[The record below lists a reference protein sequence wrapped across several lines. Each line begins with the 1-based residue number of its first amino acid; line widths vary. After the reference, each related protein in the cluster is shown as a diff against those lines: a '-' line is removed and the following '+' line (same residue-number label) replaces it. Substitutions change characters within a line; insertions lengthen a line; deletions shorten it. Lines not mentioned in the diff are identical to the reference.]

1 MLARIAQEL
10 FWLGRDLT
18 RAEHTA
24 RMLDGAFH
32 ADVAGAR
39 AGERGVGIA
48 LSWNGVLAVIGA
60 KPPAPGEEAAEGAAA
75 EAAALRAARRCWAAH
90 EIAPLLTLDTDSP
103 ASVVS
108 CVYRARE
115 RARTLRDVI
124 STEMWEALNSFYLSL
139 GRYDLRGGAGDRAV
153 LGLPGGQG
161 ALRAVLGAA
170 GQDDAARRGAFVPG
184 RRRPHRGGRHGPAD
198 AARRDSRRRDGGRD
212 STSRRRTTRPRRSRC
227 CRRSAA
233 SRRSGGTCARGR
245 RCTASAASCSTRAQ
259 YPGSVLASL
268 EELRD
273 ALETA
278 DPMPRSAP
286 PVLRLGRL
294 IADLELQQRT
304 RSTVRSRLSSMLARV
319 QAELELIDREIDE
332 RYFAVAPHVRCRPFW
347 RVHLMIDAAS
357 RDRHSRAQQM
367 HFAIRYLTRYDTTR
381 TSSTTSTRC
390 ASVPPTDSRQRVDD
404 FTVRLTPGRTP
415 APARGLL
422 RHRGRRVRGRA
433 PPPRAGDRRRAR
445 T

>member
-32 ADVAGAR
+32 ADVAGGASG
-39 AGERGVGIA
+39 AAQSGIA

-60 KPPAPGEEAAEGAAA
+60 KPPAPGAEAAEGAVA
-75 EAAALRAARRCWAAH
+75 EAAGNAPPGVLGRH

-139 GRYDLRGGAGDRAV
+139 GRYDLEAALATGPYSVYQEVKERCALFWGLLDKTMLRDEARSFLDAGGHIEEADMVLRMLRVATPLVDQELDPGQPAQDHEGEALALLQAV
-153 LGLPGGQG
+153 GGFQ
-161 ALRAVLGAA
+161 AFRRHLRQAPTLASV
-170 GQDDAARRGAFVPG
+170 GAFLLYE
-184 RRRPHRGGRHGPAD
+184 
-198 AARRDSRRRDGGRD
+198 S
-212 STSRRRTTRPRRSRC
+212 
-227 CRRSAA
+227 
-233 SRRSGGTCARGR
+233 
-245 RCTASAASCSTRAQ
+245 Q

-268 EELRD
+268 EDLRD

-294 IADLELQQRT
+294 IADLELHQRT
-304 RSTVRSRLSSMLARV
+304 ARESEPFVDQLARV
-319 QAELELIDREIDE
+319 QGELEVIDREIDE
-332 RYFAVAPHVRCRPFW
+332 RYFAVAVPAA
-347 RVHLMIDAAS
+347 VHSI
-357 RDRHSRAQQM
+357 
-367 HFAIRYLTRYDTTR
+367 
-381 TSSTTSTRC
+381 
-390 ASVPPTDSRQRVDD
+390 V
-404 FTVRLTPGRTP
+404 
-415 APARGLL
+415 
-422 RHRGRRVRGRA
+422 
-433 PPPRAGDRRRAR
+433 
-445 T
+445 

>member
-32 ADVAGAR
+32 ADVVGGATGPG
-39 AGERGVGIA
+39 APQPGIA

-60 KPPAPGEEAAEGAAA
+60 KPPAPGEEAAEGAVA
-75 EAAALRAARRCWAAH
+75 EAAGHAPPGMLGRH

-124 STEMWEALNSFYLSL
+124 SAEMWEALNSFYLSL
-139 GRYDLRGGAGDRAV
+139 GRYDLEAALATGPYSVYQEVKERCA
-153 LGLPGGQG
+153 LFWGLLDKTMLRDEARSFLTAGGQIEEADMVLRMLRVASPAVG
-161 ALRAVLGAA
+161 DSAGLSESSQDHEAEALALLQAVGGFQAFRRHLRRAPTLASV
-170 GQDDAARRGAFVPG
+170 
-184 RRRPHRGGRHGPAD
+184 
-198 AARRDSRRRDGGRD
+198 SRFLLYE
-212 STSRRRTTRPRRSRC
+212 S
-227 CRRSAA
+227 
-233 SRRSGGTCARGR
+233 
-245 RCTASAASCSTRAQ
+245 Q

-268 EELRD
+268 EELRE

-304 RSTVRSRLSSMLARV
+304 GHESQSLIVQLATV
-319 QAELELIDREIDE
+319 QDELEVIDHEIDE
-332 RYFAVAPHVRCRPFW
+332 RYFAVAAVVA
-347 RVHLMIDAAS
+347 VHS
-357 RDRHSRAQQM
+357 G
-367 HFAIRYLTRYDTTR
+367 
-381 TSSTTSTRC
+381 
-390 ASVPPTDSRQRVDD
+390 V
-404 FTVRLTPGRTP
+404 
-415 APARGLL
+415 
-422 RHRGRRVRGRA
+422 
-433 PPPRAGDRRRAR
+433 
-445 T
+445 

>member
-32 ADVAGAR
+32 ADVVGGSAGNQR
-39 AGERGVGIA
+39 GIA

-75 EAAALRAARRCWAAH
+75 EAAESAPPGLLGRA

-124 STEMWEALNSFYLSL
+124 STEMWESLNSFYLSL
-139 GRYDLRGGAGDRAV
+139 GRYDLEAALATGPYSVYQEVKERCA
-153 LGLPGGQG
+153 LFWGLLQKTM
-161 ALRAVLGAA
+161 LRDEARSFL
-170 GQDDAARRGAFVPG
+170 DA
-184 RRRPHRGGRHGPAD
+184 GGRIEEAD
-198 AARRDSRRRDGGRD
+198 MVLRMLRVSVPVADLPEIPGEPRQGHESEALALLHAVGGFQAFRRHLRQVPTLVSVG
-212 STSRRRTTRPRRSRC
+212 SFLLYE
-227 CRRSAA
+227 SA
-233 SRRSGGTCARGR
+233 
-245 RCTASAASCSTRAQ
+245 

-278 DPMPRSAP
+278 DPTPRSAP
-286 PVLRLGRL
+286 PVLRLGRM

-304 RSTVRSRLSSMLARV
+304 GARRSESLIQMLARV
-319 QAELELIDREIDE
+319 QDELELIDRDIDE
-332 RYFAVAPHVRCRPFW
+332 RYFAVAALGMVHV
-347 RVHLMIDAAS
+347 
-357 RDRHSRAQQM
+357 
-367 HFAIRYLTRYDTTR
+367 
-381 TSSTTSTRC
+381 
-390 ASVPPTDSRQRVDD
+390 
-404 FTVRLTPGRTP
+404 
-415 APARGLL
+415 
-422 RHRGRRVRGRA
+422 
-433 PPPRAGDRRRAR
+433 
-445 T
+445 